1 MSDIEGPQAARLFV
15 EHARE
20 NRCNNVGLIQL
31 LENGTRRDP
40 MAESSGDK
48 RKYLLPTKERL
59 KDVFGPNDTLL
70 NLLCCRCRL
79 CDHNDGF
86 KNLVRN
92 AKILDDTDKRKELA
106 ILILSGCLFALKDLC
121 TQANFQV
128 VRFAARIP
136 TSPPQSHPND
146 SSCLSRIAPVPTEC
160 SHEFF
165 DKDNR
170 LCLMEH
176 ICVDCRKRAFQ
187 SATTENSIVV
197 DIPKLERTSIIL
209 DYSDQN
215 IPFVLECPQK
225 NLNERLTPRFFS
237 SQIEPSCCDEELK
250 GRTLFRKVF
259 KFQHNQV
266 EQIAEAEKEA
276 RIAMHLAQRDAENFV
291 DVYFALKYTEWV
303 YTYVEIVFPFYDRDL
318 RHEFELQ
325 KSGRAS
331 IPRAESLLG
340 DPLWTALLNVVNSA
354 SIMHE
359 AIESGAV
366 ECVGHFDI
374 KPENIVIKGDNKG
387 AQKLFLIDFGQ
398 SAANLAGTNDYQP
411 PEVTWPR
418 SNTSPLELKYDVWSM
433 ACVLLEVLVFI
444 DSGFYELQM
453 FRARVKGSDE
463 SAMAFWQGTSPH
475 DIVLRYAVTDR
486 LKTLEDQGDRRTQAV
501 IRQLRAMLRTDPANR
516 PTMRSCLGEFT
527 RLNLNRE
534 ELGLATQDMM
544 DCGLEKWKTSY
555 STSRMP
561 RPNPGD
567 LYFYRDKPG
576 QAIEYATLDIESV
589 IRDTQPLKNVSFV
602 PRAFFNMS
610 TKPGHTF
617 ACHFGNFHKGFTF
630 YFSLLEQ
637 FLEFMSLLTYQRIVP
652 DIAEDRTASGTRFEV
667 EKCHIKI
674 HGRIADR
681 TRRFKGGTV
690 QIWRQ
695 LLQTGYDRWHKRSG
709 PLPTINSST
718 ESSDGTGASTAGV
731 NLKLPANVW
740 KLALWTHDEKTNE
753 RICIVIDIGAKTWRL
768 EDPSGRTPR
777 RLKIKPHHGHAD
789 FRGAIFEPL
798 TTDQDGNASEDRYPG
813 IPISPVELQSRMQLR
828 MKEATI
834 ELSDDIYRGQI
845 LEVLHENKF
854 NLPG

>member
-1 MSDIEGPQAARLFV
+1 MAKEGASGVIIADLNVEAAEEVV
-15 EHARE
+15 EGIKAVAHHPHFRAE
-20 NRCNNVGLIQL
+20 AIKVDVSLEESVKDAVAHTVGLFGRIDYAVHCA
-31 LENGTRRDP
+31 GVPGGSSDP
-40 MAESSGDK
+40 IADASFVDFK
-48 RKYLLPTKERL
+48 R
-59 KDVFGPNDTLL
+59 
-70 NLLCCRCRL
+70 
-79 CDHNDGF
+79 
-86 KNLVRN
+86 
-92 AKILDDTDKRKELA
+92 
-106 ILILSGCLFALKDLC
+106 
-121 TQANFQV
+121 
-128 VRFAARIP
+128 
-136 TSPPQSHPND
+136 
-146 SSCLSRIAPVPTEC
+146 
-160 SHEFF
+160 
-165 DKDNR
+165 
-170 LCLMEH
+170 LMEVNVH
-176 ICVDCRKRAFQ
+176 GTFLVTSLV
-187 SATTENSIVV
+187 SAAM
-197 DIPKLERTSIIL
+197 K
-209 DYSDQN
+209 
-215 IPFVLECPQK
+215 
-225 NLNERLTPRFFS
+225 
-237 SQIEPSCCDEELK
+237 SQEAK
-250 GRTLFRKVF
+250 
-259 KFQHNQV
+259 QV
-266 EQIAEAEKEA
+266 SAAG
-276 RIAMHLAQRDAENFV
+276 
-291 DVYFALKYTEWV
+291 V

-325 KSGRAS
+325 KSRRAS

-340 DPLWTALLNVVNSA
+340 DPLWASCADVINSA

-374 KPENIVIKGDNKG
+374 KPENIVIKEDNKG

-486 LKTLEDQGDRRTQAV
+486 LKTFEDQGDRRTQAV

-695 LLQTGYDRWHKRSG
+695 LSQTGYDRWHKRSG
-709 PLPTINSST
+709 PLTTITSST

-731 NLKLPANVW
+731 NVKLPANVW

-834 ELSDDIYRGQI
+834 ELSDDICKSSHQKKGVRI
-845 LEVLHENKF
+845 LINMM
-854 NLPG
+854 G